1 MECPLHIVILLNE
14 KITSTYKITLAVF
27 FRSDLINYKLLF
39 LGGEALSLV
48 SLTLCGF
55 LPYVSISFKKPT
67 NDGWAVI
74 SWPVFT
80 FLNSSVKMMAER
92 SLDGLFFQCVQIKK
106 RPSNDFIAI
115 ISWLLLNKPTND
127 GSAVINWPLLN
138 KPTNDGWAVIRWPVI
153 WIGSLS
159 LVWEPKEWCYL
170 YTIWLIL

>member
-1 MECPLHIVILLNE
+1 MVENHRVLAWLEILVE
-14 KITSTYKITLAVF
+14 VF
-27 FRSDLINYKLLF
+27 F
-39 LGGEALSLV
+39 LGLS
-48 SLTLCGF
+48 SWCRAETGTTITLCGF
-55 LPYVSISFKKPT
+55 LPYVSISLKKPT

-80 FLNSSVKMMAER
+80 FLNSTVKMMAER

-138 KPTNDGWAVIRWPVI
+138 KPTNDGWAVIRWPVYLDWFFEPCVRTYRI
-153 WIGSLS
+153 MLSMYNNMVESLFVYFPS
-159 LVWEPKEWCYL
+159 DLP
-170 YTIWLIL
+170 